1 MKGFVQVYTPRAKED
16 IRAILLKYLEP
27 AQVEFF
33 TDYILT
39 CLDEL
44 IKNGIKANYKYVYL
58 RERIE
63 NFLEE
68 HQGQGHPELTEILRN
83 AQVLNDFVDQHIQTD
98 DLVGMVRKVLN
109 DEAKAIRLKTKVSEE
124 SRKYTDEER
133 DLIKGLDE
141 VHRIKD
147 LAEKYDV
154 KLQVSVYEDEKVL
167 ILDVINSAPILQKD
181 LASIQQKRKTFR
193 EHVAEGNQ
201 HLFFM
206 HHLDDSGGG
215 AGLGYG
221 TIDACLLE
229 MGLDPDETMKIISLS
244 NTTIV
249 LSIEIAQLQEQ
260 LKNLDPEKLK
270 A

>member
-1 MKGFVQVYTPRAKED
+1 MAFTLPALPYPTNA
-16 IRAILLKYLEP
+16 LEP
-27 AQVEFF
+27 HIDARTMEIHHGKHHAAYVSKLNGAIDGTEMA
-33 TDYILT
+33 DKS
-39 CLDEL
+39 LDEL

-141 VHRIKD
+141 VHRI
-147 LAEKYDV
+147 
-154 KLQVSVYEDEKVL
+154 
-167 ILDVINSAPILQKD
+167 
-181 LASIQQKRKTFR
+181 
-193 EHVAEGNQ
+193 
-201 HLFFM
+201 
-206 HHLDDSGGG
+206 
-215 AGLGYG
+215 
-221 TIDACLLE
+221 
-229 MGLDPDETMKIISLS
+229 
-244 NTTIV
+244 
-249 LSIEIAQLQEQ
+249 
-260 LKNLDPEKLK
+260 
-270 A
+270 